1 MSFSL
6 YDSRILLRAPPTS
19 ELYMDWGKHRHAF
32 LVRHSVTE
40 NDSSE
45 DNIINVLDKHDN
57 HLRRIELRA
66 MIAKPD
72 GLKPECLCSKLK
84 RGGLLALSGGL

>member
-1 MSFSL
+1 M
-6 YDSRILLRAPPTS
+6 
-19 ELYMDWGKHRHAF
+19 RHN
-32 LVRHSVTE
+32 VTE

-45 DNIINVLDKHDN
+45 DNITNVLDKHDKQ
-57 HLRRIELRA
+57 LRSIELRA